1 MNSYINLL
9 PAGQTPCPNPCP
21 LFLLLPQ
28 QHRVLPL
35 SSSSSPKQQHPLH
48 SNTTKTF
55 CPLLLLPQHSN
66 TTKMLWCI
74 DAALCLLPQ
83 TTKTQP
89 LALRLLDH
97 DLLPSTRHCTKDE
110 DYRLRQWWISSTE
123 PLFKGFWKGHGL
135 TGLFQI
141 FTGFLKIFIGF
152 IGFLLQRN
160 LWFLWKIKICCGAFC
175 RESIEFFPRVD
186 RVNSEYRSTHP
197 SLTDLGWV

>member
-1 MNSYINLL
+1 MVSSFLTRPNQEGIREQQTDVGINTPLSLWGVYFKWIHILICYL
-9 PAGQTPCPNPCP
+9 PVKPLAQAALTPCP

-35 SSSSSPKQQHPLH
+35 SSSSSPKQQQPLH

-55 CPLLLLPQHSN
+55 CPLPQHSN
-66 TTKMLWCI
+66 TTKMLWCT
-74 DAALCLLPQ
+74 DAAFCLLPQ

-97 DLLPSTRHCTKDE
+97 DLLPSTRHRTKDE
-110 DYRLRQWWISSTE
+110 DYRLQQWWTSSTE

-141 FTGFLKIFIGF
+141 FTGFF
-152 IGFLLQRN
+152 
-160 LWFLWKIKICCGAFC
+160 
-175 RESIEFFPRVD
+175 
-186 RVNSEYRSTHP
+186 
-197 SLTDLGWV
+197 